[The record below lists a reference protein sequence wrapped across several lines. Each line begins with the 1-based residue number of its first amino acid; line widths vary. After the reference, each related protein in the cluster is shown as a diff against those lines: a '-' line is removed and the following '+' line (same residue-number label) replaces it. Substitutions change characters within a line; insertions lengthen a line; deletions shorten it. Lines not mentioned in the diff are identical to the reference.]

1 MAANDNLIT
10 LSPVDLSPPPL
21 PQRSNGAPGRASTG
35 SSVDAGIPS
44 TATPPPPLPL
54 RKGSE
59 SSTSNVTA
67 TASALSRPQPALPA
81 SSSKVKSSIPIMPP
95 PVRIGSPAS
104 SQSALRGGP
113 STTSLNRIAGRSR
126 SGSVSSLASRA
137 SSSTTPAPVPTPAPA
152 PAHIPSVFRLT
163 QPTPVDRVRYQDL
176 YARLLAVQRARNGA
190 DSEAH
195 DGGAQALD
203 TRIARCVWNASKL
216 DTAYLETLY
225 NNSGNKQ
232 SSTMDQTTFVK
243 CLATI
248 DSELRRRKSRS
259 WSGSRF

>member
-10 LSPVDLSPPPL
+10 LSPVDFSPPPL
-21 PQRSNGAPGRASTG
+21 PLRSNGAPSRASTG
-35 SSVDAGIPS
+35 SSVDASLPG

-104 SQSALRGGP
+104 SQGALRGGP

-137 SSSTTPAPVPTPAPA
+137 SSSTTPAPASV
-152 PAHIPSVFRLT
+152 HIPSVFRLT
-163 QPTPVDRVRYQDL
+163 QPTPVDRTRYQDL
-176 YARLLAVQRARNGA
+176 YARLLAVQKARKGV
-190 DSEAH
+190 DSQSL
-195 DGGAQALD
+195 DGDTQALD
-203 TRIARCVWNASKL
+203 TRIARCVWKASKL

-259 WSGSRF
+259 GSGSRI